1 MYDPAVPFVRQG
13 DVAPGERA
21 ALAGSAVVVRR
32 EGVALLRLTG
42 PGRVACLQGLVS
54 SDVVQGDPHQLGALL
69 TNKGMIITPLWI
81 TQRSAD
87 IVLELPAAA
96 TAAVA
101 GVLARTLPPR
111 LCRFTDVTQATA
123 SFALY
128 GPAAAAAAAGAPG
141 TSARA
146 VARGAAGLD
155 CLVAAAE
162 TDAFLAHVGSAAAR
176 GTAALLEEC
185 RILAGIPRF
194 GAEIDE
200 RTLPQEVRLEDL
212 GAVSYTKGCY
222 LGQETVARLHFRG
235 HANRGLALAILDAAP
250 GTLPQELTA
259 DGKAV
264 GRLTSVAWADE
275 LDAYVGL
282 TVVRREVEDGAEV
295 ALEGGVAAVVRRDRW
310 LRAA

>member
-81 TQRSAD
+81 TQRPDD

-101 GVLARTLPPR
+101 AVLARTLPPR

-128 GPAAAAAAAGAPG
+128 GPAAAAAEPAGACFTTTGPQQSSQIAPNAPLG
-141 TSARA
+141 L
-146 VARGAAGLD
+146 AA
-155 CLVAAAE
+155 
-162 TDAFLAHVGSAAAR
+162 SAAASA
-176 GTAALLEEC
+176 AAL
-185 RILAGIPRF
+185 
-194 GAEIDE
+194 
-200 RTLPQEVRLEDL
+200 
-212 GAVSYTKGCY
+212 
-222 LGQETVARLHFRG
+222 
-235 HANRGLALAILDAAP
+235 AL
-250 GTLPQELTA
+250 Q
-259 DGKAV
+259 
-264 GRLTSVAWADE
+264 
-275 LDAYVGL
+275 
-282 TVVRREVEDGAEV
+282 
-295 ALEGGVAAVVRRDRW
+295 
-310 LRAA
+310 